1 MTLKYELAGNGPNKV
16 LVTHNWMATIRSYDH
31 VRPFLDESTFSYA
44 FVDMRG
50 YGLNRSVQGLH
61 TAVEAAADLIGV
73 ADTLDWGQF
82 HVVGHSMSGMIAQ
95 RVCVD
100 ASARVRSLVAIT
112 PVTAA
117 GMPLDDASRQMFS
130 AAATSDAEWLA
141 IAKMLTSARL
151 PERWYDSQ
159 LKHFRDNVRPEAALG
174 FLQMFSTTNF
184 AAEMAGLPMPG
195 LAILGRHDFIAFTD
209 EAMRQTLGKWLPSL
223 TVEVIESAGH
233 HPMHETPPY
242 FVNVLEQFLRSIS

>member
-1 MTLKYELAGNGPNKV
+1 MTLKYETTGSGPNKV
-16 LVTHNWMATIRSYDH
+16 LVTHNWMATIRSYDAI
-31 VRPFLDESTFSYA
+31 RPFLDEATFTFA

-50 YGLNRSVQGLH
+50 YGLNKGVQGTH
-61 TAVEAAADLIGV
+61 TAAEAAADLIGV
-73 ADTLDWGQF
+73 ADALDWEQF

-100 ASARVRSLVAIT
+100 APTRVRSLVAIT

-117 GMPLDDASRQMFS
+117 GMPLDDAGRQMFT
-130 AAATSDAEWLA
+130 AAATADAQWLA

-151 PERWYDSQ
+151 PERWYDAQ
-159 LKHFRDNVRPEAALG
+159 VRDFRRDVRPEAALG

-184 AAEMAGLPMPG
+184 AAEMAGLRMPA
-195 LAILGRHDFIAFTD
+195 LAILGRHDFMAFTD
-209 EAMRQTLGKWLPSL
+209 EAMKQTLGRWLPSL

-233 HPMHETPPY
+233 HPMLETPPY
-242 FVNVLEQFLRSIS
+242 FVTVLERFLRSNS